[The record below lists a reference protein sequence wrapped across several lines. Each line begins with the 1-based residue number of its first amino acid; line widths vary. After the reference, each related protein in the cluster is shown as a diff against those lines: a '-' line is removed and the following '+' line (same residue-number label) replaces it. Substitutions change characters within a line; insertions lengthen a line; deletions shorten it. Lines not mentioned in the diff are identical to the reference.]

1 MKVVLAGGSG
11 LVGSALAASLL
22 RDGHEVVVLSRSSGG
37 PPGARVALWDGRTLG
52 EWRSE
57 LEGAEAV
64 VNLSGYPVFS
74 RWNARTRALIVDSRI
89 ESTRVI
95 GEAIAAATAPP
106 SVWVNLSAVGYYGDT
121 GARLVEESSPPG
133 EGFMADTCVAW
144 EGACLD
150 APAPGVRKVLARMG
164 VVLSRHG
171 GALRPLTLLTKC
183 FLGGHLADGS
193 HGMSWVHEA
202 DAVGILRLA
211 IDEPLEGP
219 VNIVALL
226 PVSHREFMATLRKVL
241 HRPWSPP
248 IPRFAVQLAGV
259 FGAPPADI
267 LLEGQFA
274 SPVNALLS
282 GYAFLHPDLEEALRS
297 LDL

>member
-1 MKVVLAGGSG
+1 MRVVLAGGAG

-22 RDGHEVVVLSRSSGG
+22 RDGHEVVVLSRSPGG
-37 PPGARVALWDGRTLG
+37 PSGARVALWDGRTLG

-57 LEGAEAV
+57 LEGAGAV
-64 VNLSGYPVFS
+64 VNLSGHPVFS

-121 GARLVEESSPPG
+121 GSRLVEESSPPG
-133 EGFMADTCVAW
+133 EGVMPETCVAW
-144 EGACLD
+144 ERACMD
-150 APAPGVRKVLARMG
+150 APAHGARKVLARMG

-202 DAVGILRLA
+202 DAVGILRHA

-219 VNIVALL
+219 VNVVAPH
-226 PVSHREFMATLRKVL
+226 PVSHREFMATLRKML

-259 FGAPPADI
+259 FGVPPADI
-267 LLEGQFA
+267 LLEGQYA
-274 SPVNALLS
+274 LPANALLS